1 MSTTFVSGKVPNW
14 LQPKS
19 GQYNATMGGYESQF
33 PAWCSPT
40 SAANQLGHLVDH
52 GGVTQPTNIN
62 DGIDA
67 GNDSPFALASSTIAW
82 DSGYGWGDYMLDGP
96 TYRAKNLFN
105 GTVTDFGWYMNTND
119 LGPLGAG
126 AGSPVGST
134 LQNIYHGMVDFYQ
147 QVGYTNMVGMVY
159 HFNGSIQNFGVD
171 PEFWTANGHTALAGD
186 SADYTVTLETIKHE
200 ITNNRTVIAC
210 FNGWNITDAVH
221 PDASLNG
228 DETSTYRTLGEF
240 LPDGPHPHG
249 EVFNIHSTEGDLAN
263 VESYNAGLGHTV
275 LIVGYIPAGAAEDPT
290 GNTEWL
296 VVRDNYTTTHKNV
309 IIPFANLNNLLATVY
324 VNHTTATYN
333 AVTGGATAT
342 STPDPVIHYTFDT
355 DGTNSGTLGSSND
368 AIIPTSISSNSD
380 PTTIDT
386 TQKLFGNASIKVGTY
401 AVYADAMPKFYFNTG
416 TAWSI
421 SFWARHNNDSSRL
434 GTGTNPRRALTNITK
449 NPNNQTWGERWE
461 FSSTATG
468 NFVCK
473 RGAGGTNFKTD
484 IHSHIFSDEKWHHYV
499 ISVSSNTNDTGCKF
513 YVDNTVVPLP
523 DNSTEF
529 PIDMEDNTDYLFI
542 LGGNHY
548 ANKPQGASI
557 DEAGIDGNF
566 DQVRVYNYALSDAQI
581 QSLYKETITITP
593 PIIHHDFNPTG
604 TNKGSLTGSY
614 DISTAN
620 PVIVTDP
627 VHVQTGLGAFYTGE
641 LGTNLCD
648 LNTGTFTTS
657 NDGFFVSFWFKHDY
671 DMRTNQYYPKKTKQ
685 ELIDAGTSSDAGLAA
700 AASPNEA
707 YITHVINSA
716 FFVLIDDDATTSNK
730 VTQFCYHSV
739 NIANNKIYPLI
750 WQNAIFQHQVAINI
764 GIEDDATTSPPTI
777 GLYDGGN
784 DFHHMVINYSG
795 DTVKVYCDNI
805 LMHTE
810 TKSGFNYNNISYNAI
825 RLGTGVTGEANMVDT
840 YFNDFKIYNYAA
852 DATTRDIIYKL
863 GSNTDVA
870 SLSGISFSTLQSVGA
885 TPIQMITTGISL
897 ETLETEGLVTV
908 VDFVGNTLTINN
920 STNPAFFMFP
930 ANHEMKNL
938 IVTNFVGTGTISYTL
953 STDDGAADITGT
965 FYEIGQ
971 NLLTELLV
979 KSANTNCILTLTGD
993 AAITYTIEGSIA
1005 QDLPSGL
1012 VEREYPPAW
1021 VRNYIANNTINN
1033 EGTGTNQ
1040 WGSLDVSITVDD
1052 ANETYGQGTYTLSAS
1067 QRRSGGG
1074 VGLYYITSII
1084 NGLTDV
1090 IDTNYGGPYLKGW
1103 YANINNGDNTTNTS
1117 WVDINWI
1124 DLENGNA
1131 TGTITTAA
1139 TLTIEFP
1146 ESFQPTKFQIFANA
1160 QAGPVAQ
1167 ILFGYDE
1174 ANNIYDRLVV
1184 GNATWTTE
1192 LWKTD
1197 INTDHSDFRE
1207 FNITQTTPK
1216 RYKKYAVTADNS
1228 NLDNEIW
1235 AEIRLWGM
1243 AEVPLT
1249 TTDFVN
1255 NTLTIEN
1262 SMNQNDP
1269 DVVAF
1274 VLPAGEEMASLNVT
1288 NFVGTGTISY
1298 KISATGA
1305 TDITG
1310 TITAIGDNLLANNPL
1325 VANADIT
1332 YTLRLTASA
1341 GAAITYTIVGT
1352 KNDDYQKTTYTNI
1365 YSAEREYP
1373 PQWVRDYIK
1382 ANQDANLTAWK
1393 GTDVTFNVTSATE
1406 SYGQG
1411 TYILSC
1417 NQVRESTH
1425 GVVGTGSDRNF
1436 AMTNLFNND
1445 YNVKYW
1451 NNIVYTGWQVHPNQ
1465 PMLVNSNFSIDL
1477 TPTLTITSDIPVV
1490 TIEFPD
1496 AFIITKYTLWGAID
1510 GQGLYTG
1517 HYLFGY
1523 DETAGVYDLL
1533 NHSNDSLNNT
1543 SATYTVNS
1551 AGKLYK
1557 KYAFTNNKSTSDG
1570 MAITPE
1576 LRFYG
1581 NGITET
1587 TEVDPPSS
1595 LSFNNNILTIENSI
1609 NQNDKDDVRFT
1620 LPVADEMYQLVVSNY
1635 AGTGAV
1641 NYEITT
1647 GETTIK
1653 SGTISN
1659 VGENT
1664 AIGTNL
1670 LDGNA
1675 LTSAVG
1681 SIYEVKFSGATA
1693 PISYTILGT
1702 KVSDY
1707 GDSSTPTT
1715 LVFTNDVLTIDNLT
1729 STTDTDVID
1738 FVLPAGYNIPELNV
1752 TNFNG
1757 TGDVNYTLAT
1767 GGNTIAIGTF
1777 SAISSNL
1784 LPSGFPIFALSTD
1797 ITYVLTITATATISY
1812 TIVGTKAI
1820 TNLSNYSTTHF
1831 FSSGFTEQ
1839 QLIDG
1844 GVWDA
1849 DSNANRFNPTY
1860 TEGFLDISGNV
1871 KVRDNILMDTGAI
1884 DLHSFT
1890 YTDPYAFTADV
1901 SINNRLFVVGDVS
1914 MGDASLNIVGDISIN
1929 GVMTVGSYKPASIS
1943 TAAVVVD
1950 SNPGFSTA
1958 NSITTFTE
1966 DIAYNKKIQFN
1977 GDISLN
1983 TSYTPG
1989 YYSTFEDLANSV
2001 PDTTTTSS
2009 NAITLNTSDTKII
2022 TSTRQQN
2029 VGSGNHA
2036 RIDNTGRLV
2045 GIIGGGGGSYDGQIS
2060 LSRDYGDNWTNIG
2073 TNGIGIA
2080 ISADGTYLCKVEST
2094 TGIHISTDEGVT
2106 WTNTY
2111 TDFSGITFA
2120 SSDPYHGGDSDSAQ
2134 ILYEADV
2141 CISGNGQYIC
2151 VIPAKNTNVLMSND
2165 FGESWSSKFNVGN
2178 GYLFNSRMSISG
2190 EYICIHDARFS
2201 GKIWVSNDYGDTFLE
2216 NSSTKTGCWGMSM
2229 SSSGE
2234 YIYLQATSSSTF
2246 CSKDFG
2252 VTFGSQS
2259 HTLRWGDHAT
2269 GDRRVDGYCHSVWGP
2284 NPNIQVLLN
2293 MWEPWL
2299 FVSVDGGLTYNVG
2312 STQITTALGQNY
2324 QYFWGDPKK
2333 VLGLT
2338 ISNDG
2343 KYLFFHTKS
2352 TKEVGRVSIDGIGD
2366 WVPPVFGNSDA
2377 TTYFGANT
2385 TLKAN
2390 TGIEFPDGTT
2400 LHSSNKEAN
2409 GTTFKAST
2417 FNGMT
2422 VIGDF
2427 ASNPIVTSDYR
2438 IKNNVETLDE
2448 IHTVDNL
2455 RPVKYKQTQTGKN
2468 DIGFLAHEL
2477 QEHYPELV
2485 EGEKDGD
2492 KMQSVNYSGLL
2503 PILINE
2509 VQQLK
2514 KQIAETRA
2522 RIHNE
2527 TP

>member
-593 PIIHHDFNPTG
+593 PIIHYTFDVDG
-604 TNKGSLTGSY
+604 TNSGSLGSSL
-614 DISTAN
+614 DITTIPSDITFDSSNKLIGDKCISIFSDAIKYTNTPGDGAAASNRMIIPTWTTPNNFTISQWMKMETNVGQGQAVMQWEVNGGVFAIAFWNSATTLLVFYNAVNTVTIPNVFDNEYHHFLFTITATDVTTYVDN
-620 PVIVTDP
+620 VDCGSISYSGLNNQSVTKTYIGSRSNTDP
-627 VHVQTGLGAFYTGE
+627 V
-641 LGTNLCD
+641 
-648 LNTGTFTTS
+648 TS
-657 NDGFFVSFWFKHDY
+657 GY
-671 DMRTNQYYPKKTKQ
+671 
-685 ELIDAGTSSDAGLAA
+685 
-700 AASPNEA
+700 
-707 YITHVINSA
+707 
-716 FFVLIDDDATTSNK
+716 IDD
-730 VTQFCYHSV
+730 FR
-739 NIANNKIYPLI
+739 IY
-750 WQNAIFQHQVAINI
+750 
-764 GIEDDATTSPPTI
+764 D
-777 GLYDGGN
+777 
-784 DFHHMVINYSG
+784 
-795 DTVKVYCDNI
+795 
-805 LMHTE
+805 
-810 TKSGFNYNNISYNAI
+810 
-825 RLGTGVTGEANMVDT
+825 
-840 YFNDFKIYNYAA
+840 YAA
-852 DATTRDIIYKL
+852 DATTIDIIYKL

-1103 YANINNGDNTTNTS
+1103 YAHVNNSNEIASNSS

-1131 TGTITTAA
+1131 TGTISTA

-1146 ESFQPTKFQIFANA
+1146 ETFQPTKLQVWANGL
-1160 QAGPVAQ
+1160 AGPVAQ

-1174 ANNIYDRLVV
+1174 ANDIYDKLLH
-1184 GNATWTTE
+1184 GTGTWTTDQ
-1192 LWKTD
+1192 WKTD
-1197 INTDHSDFRE
+1197 VNTDHSDIIE
-1207 FNITQTTPK
+1207 FNITQTIAK
-1216 RYKKYAVTADNS
+1216 RYKKYAVTSDNS
-1228 NLDNEIW
+1228 NLEDNEIW

-1496 AFIITKYTLWGAID
+1496 AFIITKYTLWGAIN

-1966 DIAYNKKIQFN
+1966 YIAYNKKIQFN

-2438 IKNNVETLDE
+2438 IKTNVETLDE